1 MSDRMYQRAL
11 DLYGDEELAQAVYED
26 MEARATTPKVEAG
39 ELQLPHPA
47 DARKWLDR
55 KMGRDNQTP
64 SEREAHRRISELE
77 ARLAQLGGKDDP
89 QAPT

>member
-1 MSDRMYQRAL
+1 MSDKIYQKAL
-11 DLYGDEELAQAVYED
+11 DLYGDDELAKAVYED
-26 MEARATTPKVEAG
+26 MHARATTPKVESG

-47 DARKWLDR
+47 DARKWLDK

-77 ARLAQLGGKDDP
+77 ARLAQLGDKDNP